1 MIVVTLTIGA
11 GVGPTQSATFT
22 HWTPLVGALGSL
34 LSDDGIGTITITKST
49 PVDLD
54 FVEPA
59 PQAQVQ
65 ALAASG
71 EAEQLKIPLDQ
82 PVELSVAP
90 VDTDAPSV

>member
-59 PQAQVQ
+59 PQVQ
-65 ALAASG
+65 ALVSSG

>member
-34 LSDDGIGTITITKST
+34 LSDDGVGTITITKST

-54 FVEPA
+54 FVEPQ
-59 PQAQVQ
+59 PPEQVQ
-65 ALAASG
+65 AASAD
-71 EAEQLKIPLDQ
+71 AEQLKIPLDQ
-82 PVELSVAP
+82 AVELSVAP

>member
-54 FVEPA
+54 FVEPQ
-59 PQAQVQ
+59 PQVQ
-65 ALAASG
+65 ALVSSG

-90 VDTDAPSV
+90 VDTGTQSV